1 MSLTLD
7 NRTLAIVLVAVAI
20 MLFLVMLAAW
30 RTQKTYPGFSRWTIS
45 MLPNALGWLLIG
57 LRGLIPEWVS
67 ALGGNIALF
76 ISPLLIFE
84 GIRQFRG
91 KPARDW
97 LNYALLV
104 LLAIGA
110 AYFLWVQPSVIIR
123 VQIIYALVLIVIVRC
138 AYELFNGA
146 PDELRSSY
154 WFSGAVFG
162 LYAIVLVIRLVTS
175 LSMPNLTSPLQADFW
190 TSLAYIASTTLAI
203 AMTFG
208 FFMMTNDRLELELN
222 RAQTELHKMAMTDFL
237 TGAYNRRSFSEIGQ
251 RECARA
257 RRNGSPL
264 GLLII
269 DIDHFK
275 EFNDAFGHLAGDEM
289 LIAMVSACRQQLRH
303 VDLLARWGGEEFAV
317 MLPETGRKGT
327 MKVAE
332 KLRHSVAKL
341 TVPGGTLHA
350 KVTISVG
357 GAMWTEDDVDL
368 ETLLRRAD
376 LALYQAKRR
385 GRNCVVIP

>member
-1 MSLTLD
+1 MPLILD
-7 NRTLAIVLVAVAI
+7 NRTQAIVQVAVSI
-20 MLFLVMLAAW
+20 TLFLVMLVAW
-30 RTQKTYPGFSRWTIS
+30 RTQKTYPGFSHWTAS
-45 MLPNALGWLLIG
+45 MLTSALGWLLIG
-57 LRGLIPEWVS
+57 LRDLIPDWASILV
-67 ALGGNIALF
+67 GNTAVF
-76 ISPLLIFE
+76 VTPVLIFE
-84 GIRQFRG
+84 GIRLFRI
-91 KPARDW
+91 KPTRDW
-97 LNYALLV
+97 INYGLLALLI
-104 LLAIGA
+104 AGF
-110 AYFLWVQPSVIIR
+110 AYFLWVQPSVNIR
-123 VQIIYALVLIVIVRC
+123 VLIINACTLVVVARC
-138 AYELFNGA
+138 AFELTRGVRS
-146 PDELRSSY
+146 ELQSSY
-154 WFSGAVFG
+154 WFSGGIFG
-162 LYAIVLVIRLVTS
+162 LYGVVLLARLLTAFTLPQLDNPFQVDGWQSLVFLATIVLPVALI
-175 LSMPNLTSPLQADFW
+175 
-190 TSLAYIASTTLAI
+190 Y
-203 AMTFG
+203 G
-208 FFMMTNDRLELELN
+208 FFMMTNDRLELELSS
-222 RAQTELHKMAMTDFL
+222 AQAELHKMAMTDFL
-237 TGAYNRRSFSEIGQ
+237 TSAYNRRSFSEIGQ
-251 RECARA
+251 RECDRA

-289 LIAMVSACRQQLRH
+289 LCSLVAACRQQLRH

-332 KLRHSVAKL
+332 KLRQTVSRL

>member
-1 MSLTLD
+1 MAFTLD
-7 NRTLAIVLVAVAI
+7 NRTLAITLVIVTAT
-20 MLFLVMLAAW
+20 LFVVMMVAW
-30 RTQKTYPGFSRWTIS
+30 RTQKTYPGFSRWTVS
-45 MLPNALGWLLIG
+45 LLFSALGWLLIG
-57 LRGLIPEWVS
+57 LRGLIPDWASV
-67 ALGGNIALF
+67 LVGNVALF
-76 ISPLLIFE
+76 ISPLLVFE
-84 GIRQFRG
+84 GIRQFYN

-97 LNYALLV
+97 LNYGLLGTLV
-104 LLAIGA
+104 IGFM
-110 AYFLWVQPSVIIR
+110 YFMWVQPNVNIR
-123 VQIIYALVLIVIVRC
+123 VQIISALAMVVFARC
-138 AYELFNGA
+138 AYELFANA
-146 PDELRSSY
+146 SAQLRSSS
-154 WFSGAVFG
+154 WFTGAIFAM
-162 LYAIVLVIRLVTS
+162 YAVLLALRTLTAF
-175 LSMPNLTSPLQADFW
+175 SMPQLTSPLQANFW
-190 TSLAYIASTTLAI
+190 SSLVYMATSVLAI

-208 FFMMTNDRLELELN
+208 FFMMTNDRLEVELN
-222 RAQTELHKMAMTDFL
+222 RAQAELHKMAMTDFL

-264 GLLII
+264 GLLIF

-275 EFNDAFGHLAGDEM
+275 DFNDGFGHLAGDEM
-289 LIAMVSACRQQLRH
+289 LIAMVAACRQQLRQ

-327 MKVAE
+327 LKVAE
-332 KLRHSVAKL
+332 KLRQSVAKL

-357 GAMWTEDDVDL
+357 GAMWTEDDENL